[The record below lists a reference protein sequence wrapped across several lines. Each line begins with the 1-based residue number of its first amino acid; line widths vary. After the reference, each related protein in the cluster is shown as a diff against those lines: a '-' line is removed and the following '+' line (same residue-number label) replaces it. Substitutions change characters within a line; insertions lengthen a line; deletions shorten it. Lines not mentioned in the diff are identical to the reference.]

1 MSVDLAT
8 RAALTDL
15 NARFAWALDRHD
27 WVALGETLTR
37 DVDYVS
43 VGRNLRGREVVVAS
57 FQRRP
62 AGRITRHGLGNLL
75 LEEVPD
81 GLVRGLGS
89 WHTFAGNSDSTP
101 GVALYMVADFDD
113 TYSQTDDGVWRISKR
128 RITAVFRDDA
138 LAPVSAEVQ

>member
-1 MSVDLAT
+1 MSLDLAT

-27 WVALGETLTR
+27 WIALGETLAP

-43 VGRNLRGREVVVAS
+43 VGRNVRGREAVVAS

-75 LEEVPD
+75 LEEVSERA
-81 GLVRGLGS
+81 VRGLGS
-89 WHTFAGNSDSTP
+89 WHTFARNGDSPP
-101 GVALYMVADFDD
+101 GVPLFMVADFAD
-113 TYSQTDDGVWRISKR
+113 TYMQADGGAWRISTR
-128 RITAVFRDDA
+128 YITPVFRDDA
-138 LAPVSAEVQ
+138 LAPLPAEAG